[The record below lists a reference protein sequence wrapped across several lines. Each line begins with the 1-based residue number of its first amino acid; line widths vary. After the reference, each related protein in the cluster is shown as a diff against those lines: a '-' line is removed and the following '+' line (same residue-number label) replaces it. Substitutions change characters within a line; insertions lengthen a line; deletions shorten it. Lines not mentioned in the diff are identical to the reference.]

1 MGFANLWKILNNKII
16 FFLIKLIKPYYFEEF
31 LLKKILSENNIII
44 DVGANVGQ
52 KTDLFLS
59 LKKNSRI
66 LLFEPY
72 KKYFKILKNKYSNNK
87 NIKLFNI
94 GVGNLNKIMP
104 FYFTKTREHQYAF
117 SYKKA
122 NYLDKKENISIVTI
136 DKFLTNIN
144 PHIIKIDVEGLE
156 FEVLQGAYNTI
167 KRSSPYCFLEVTN
180 ITYSKCY
187 DFFKRL
193 NYNIYIYEFFI
204 FKDTKLGWTD
214 SNVIKSN
221 PYKYSF
227 YDNKFFSYKTKKDYL
242 LNIFLCPKNKK
253 ISFPIEKVIL

>member
-16 FFLIKLIKPYYFEEF
+16 FFLIKLIKQYYFEEF

-94 GVGNLNKIMP
+94 GVGNLNKIKP

-136 DKFLTNIN
+136 DKFLTI
-144 PHIIKIDVEGLE
+144 
-156 FEVLQGAYNTI
+156 
-167 KRSSPYCFLEVTN
+167 
-180 ITYSKCY
+180 
-187 DFFKRL
+187 
-193 NYNIYIYEFFI
+193 
-204 FKDTKLGWTD
+204 
-214 SNVIKSN
+214 
-221 PYKYSF
+221 
-227 YDNKFFSYKTKKDYL
+227 
-242 LNIFLCPKNKK
+242 
-253 ISFPIEKVIL
+253 